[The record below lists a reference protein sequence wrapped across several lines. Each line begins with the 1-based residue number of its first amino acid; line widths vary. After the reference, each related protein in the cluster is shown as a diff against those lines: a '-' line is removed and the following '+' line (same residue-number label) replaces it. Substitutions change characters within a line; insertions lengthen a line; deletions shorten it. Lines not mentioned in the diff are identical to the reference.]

1 MFHENYVAISIEFKT
16 WTDIHRVS
24 SRLDLD
30 LDLGDV
36 ISNFDGFTN
45 IPCQCLDQE
54 EIECE
59 EQEVEDR
66 LTTAENVPKKNAF
79 SLMTST
85 KRVFVD
91 EKKET
96 SLNRNDESFNGLL
109 KLCKTSPVDFSSRF
123 SSLLK
128 MP

>member
-1 MFHENYVAISIEFKT
+1 MSIEFKT

-45 IPCQCLDQE
+45 IPYQCLDQE
-54 EIECE
+54 ESECE
-59 EQEVEDR
+59 EQDVEDT
-66 LTTAENVPKKNAF
+66 LTTAEKVPKKNAF
-79 SLMTST
+79 SLMTSR

-91 EKKET
+91 EKKGT
-96 SLNRNDESFNGLL
+96 LLNRNDESFNGLL

-123 SSLLK
+123 SSLRK